1 MKRFFSYRKGLLLL
15 IVSSM
20 IFIMCAKEYSYE
32 GGATGSGSSTGSA
45 VYTMVGAGG
54 ACLGSAVNGN
64 YTTGTALDA
73 GNTVVLQVD
82 VSTPGTYSITTAAQ
96 DGFSFS
102 GSGTFTTT
110 GAQTVTLTGNG
121 TPAAAGSFSFSTPAS
136 SICSFTVTVTTPV
149 GGYTLAGSPGTCQ
162 DYKVTFTPHP
172 GKALDQYST
181 VDISVNV
188 ATLGAYSITTD
199 TLDGIS
205 FSATGSFTKTGTQV
219 VSLVGAGTP
228 QYARNLHF
236 TVTTSSGATSCG
248 FDVAVVDNLPLAT
261 YVIESGG
268 GGFSSCIATVSG
280 TYTAGIALGASN
292 TVSTRVSVINV
303 GNYTISTSTING
315 IQFAH
320 SGTFTSTGAQMV
332 TLEGS
337 GTPIAAGTFT
347 FQPTIVGPAPLGG
360 AGCNLTLTVN

>member
-1 MKRFFSYRKGLLLL
+1 MKRFFSFRKGLLLL

-54 ACLGSAVNGN
+54 NCLGSVVNGN
-64 YTTGTALDA
+64 YTTGNALD
-73 GNTVVLQVD
+73 GSNTIVLQVD
-82 VSTPGTYSITTAAQ
+82 VSTAGTYSITTAAQ

-121 TPAAAGSFSFSTPAS
+121 TPAAAGTFTFSTPAS
-136 SICSFTVTVTTPV
+136 SICSFTITVTTAEA
-149 GGYTLAGSPGTCQ
+149 GYTLAGAPGTCQ
-162 DYKVTFTPHP
+162 DFKVTFTPHP

-188 ATLGAYSITTD
+188 TTLGAYSITTD

-205 FSATGSFTKTGTQV
+205 FSVTGSFTKTGTQT
-219 VSLVGAGTP
+219 VSLVGSGTP

-236 TVTTSSGATSCG
+236 TVNTSSGAASCG

-268 GGFSSCIATVSG
+268 GGFSTCVATTSG
-280 TYTAGIALGASN
+280 TYTAGVALGSAN
-292 TVSTRVSVINV
+292 TISTRVTVVNV
-303 GNYTISTSTING
+303 GNYTISTSLING

-320 SGTFTSTGAQMV
+320 SGTFTATGPQLV

-337 GTPIAAGTFT
+337 GTPIAAGNFT

-360 AGCNLTLTVN
+360 VGCNLTLTVN